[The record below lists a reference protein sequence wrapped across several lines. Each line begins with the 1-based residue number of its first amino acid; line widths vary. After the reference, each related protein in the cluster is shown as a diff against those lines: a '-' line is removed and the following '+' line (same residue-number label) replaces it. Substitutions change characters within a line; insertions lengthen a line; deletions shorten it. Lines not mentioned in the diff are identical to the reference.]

1 MPTIQLIDYE
11 ASARCRTV
19 NLTCLDSFPPKNC
32 TFEGGNIY
40 GLCGDIREGSWA
52 LSWALGGRS
61 EQSSGEILLDGV
73 HALQKD
79 LKGRSCFIGEPY
91 CPSINSPFLPGSVRA
106 CLTKALQ
113 TGPTGWT
120 LEALTEAFNLTPERF
135 DRSPMHVQHPQSWYL
150 SAAIGF
156 AAGKDVFCFPY
167 LTAQTLR
174 TVENMYAVGVLNLLS
189 EYNKIIL
196 LPSVHSDR
204 LSAICDRMIDTFI
217 PASTI
222 RCGFSS
228 PISRFKEI

>member
-19 NLTCLDSFPPKNC
+19 NLTCLDSFPPMNC
-32 TFEGGNIY
+32 TLEGGKIY

-91 CPSINSPFLPGSVRA
+91 YPSVNSPFFPGTVRA

-113 TGPTGWT
+113 TVPTGWT
-120 LEALTEAFNLTPERF
+120 LEALTEAFHLTPERF

-156 AAGKDVFCFPY
+156 AAEKDVFCFPY
-167 LTAQTLR
+167 LTEDTLR
-174 TVENMYAVGVLNLLS
+174 TVERMQTAGMLNLLRENS
-189 EYNKIIL
+189 RIVL
-196 LPSVHSDR
+196 LPSVHRDR
-204 LSAICDRMIDTFI
+204 LDAVCDDVMDIH
-217 PASTI
+217 P
-222 RCGFSS
+222 
-228 PISRFKEI
+228 